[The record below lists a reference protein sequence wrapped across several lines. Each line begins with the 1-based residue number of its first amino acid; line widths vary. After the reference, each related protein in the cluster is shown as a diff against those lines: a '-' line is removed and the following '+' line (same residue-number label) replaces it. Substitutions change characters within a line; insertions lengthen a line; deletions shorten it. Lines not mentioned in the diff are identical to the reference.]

1 MASRSPCATPSL
13 AKALQ
18 IGGNGI
24 GMVTPKTST
33 ILIRKTALR
42 TANQTLITHRSET
55 QKLITMHLGRIL
67 LEPHFSMW
75 FFFCLLFL
83 YSEACQ
89 PFASM
94 CSPQTTNDPETET
107 VTSRLMSIMHPNKQ
121 KMKVRVCWWRV
132 CLNISPW
139 MYNYDSPPVPNAC
152 KLLQLNHVK
161 MPNV

>member
-1 MASRSPCATPSL
+1 MHFQKKAWFTKPPRLFRMASRSPCATPSL

-33 ILIRKTALR
+33 ILIRKNALR
-42 TANQTLITHRSET
+42 TANQTLIIHPSET

-94 CSPQTTNDPETET
+94 CSPQTTNDQ
-107 VTSRLMSIMHPNKQ
+107 KQ
-121 KMKVRVCWWRV
+121 KQSRHR
-132 CLNISPW
+132 
-139 MYNYDSPPVPNAC
+139 
-152 KLLQLNHVK
+152 
-161 MPNV
+161 